1 LNDPTL
7 FVKKVGRSVVYL
19 VVYID
24 DLMITGNNDD
34 YIASVKRELMKF
46 FDIIDFGL
54 LHYHLGIEV
63 DQ

>member
-1 LNDPTL
+1 MNDPTL